1 MALLGNILW
10 FIFGGWWNFLLYGFL
25 GCVCCVTIIGI
36 PIGKAL
42 FQYAKLMLF
51 PYGKVIVRETDI
63 KGKENVAA
71 IRRAGGLIANIL
83 WLPVGVISFILN
95 IGLMI
100 ACAITII
107 GIPFAVVIAK
117 SCTFLLWPIGAR
129 VITKQEAETLRMEK
143 SMMKVM
149 GTAMAVGAMT
159 TQSASPVS
167 ENRQVIESKLT
178 DSIQTDKIVE
188 WAKPYLEYIVAVVG
202 MIIILISLLFQTP
215 VGFIIAAPVMVMSAV
230 FGIMKQNH
238 IAVYAVLGIEILI
251 NLALCTLRHF
261 ANIRLAMSSFVFIS
275 LLQVVCYIG
284 ILAWYT
290 IVYVDKTGNI
300 REKLFQ
306 RTAILQDKIGKSIK
320 RVTSETPSKSPK
332 PTISKEKVNTA
343 AAGNRF
349 CRNCGTACTSQAKFC
364 PKCGSAIGK

>member
-10 FIFGGWWNFLLYGFL
+10 FILGGWWNFLLYGFL

-42 FQYAKLMLF
+42 FQYAKLMALPF
-51 PYGKVIVRETDI
+51 GKVIVKETDI

-71 IRRAGGLIANIL
+71 VRRVGGTIANIL

-95 IGLMI
+95 IGLI
-100 ACAITII
+100 VASAITII
-107 GIPFAVVIAK
+107 GIPIAVVIAK
-117 SCTFLLWPIGAR
+117 SCTFLLWPVGAR

-159 TQSASPVS
+159 TQSASPVL
-167 ENRQVIESKLT
+167 ENRQVIGSKLT

-188 WAKPYLEYIVAVVG
+188 WAKPYLEYIVAAVG
-202 MIIILISLLFQTP
+202 LIIILISLLFQTP
-215 VGFIIAAPVMVMSAV
+215 AGFIIAAPVMVISAV

-238 IAVYAVLGIEILI
+238 LAVYAVLGIEILV
-251 NLALCTLRHF
+251 NLALCTLRG
-261 ANIRLAMSSFVFIS
+261 FVFIS

-284 ILAWYT
+284 FLAWYT

-306 RTAILQDKIGKSIK
+306 QTAILQDKIGKSIK

-332 PTISKEKVNTA
+332 TTISKEK
-343 AAGNRF
+343 GNRF
-349 CRNCGTACTSQAKFC
+349 CRNCGAACTSQAKFC
-364 PKCGSAIGK
+364 PKCGSVIGK